1 MVFAWIHL
9 LFRQRISVS
18 AAVFASCATL
28 AAQESAMPAKLSYNF
43 DVRPVLAGKCFACH
57 GPDEKK
63 REAKL
68 RLDVRESALEREA
81 FKPGD
86 AEASE
91 LVIRLFSE
99 DKDEVMP
106 PPDALHQMTQAEK
119 ELLRRWVAEGA
130 IYEKHWAF
138 IPPARPSVPQEAGE
152 EVIDAFVRKQ
162 LRARQLQPSPEAR
175 PEHWLRRVTF
185 DLTGLPP
192 KVDELDAFLAAVA
205 MDPEKAYADVVHRLL
220 ASPRFGE
227 RLATEWLDSA
237 RYSDTFGRHEDAD
250 VAVWPYRDWVIEAF
264 NANMPYDRF
273 ITWQTAGD
281 LIPNASRDSRIATV
295 FNRLVPQSNEAGS
308 NEEEFRQ
315 EHVADRVKTNA
326 ISILGLTMECARC
339 HDHKYDPFTMRDYYS
354 MAAFLNNIDE
364 LGLYARLTAGVPAPS
379 LLIMEPAAEERSLVL
394 MKQIAEA
401 ESELAALCRGP
412 APADLERWILDK
424 GAPPVAKPLARYE
437 FDNVGAKKK
446 SLRKVFT
453 NVIDPSMGEGRSKA
467 TVEPVEGPRGLAL
480 AVDRDNEIEFS
491 EVGALWRRS
500 DPFSFSFWL
509 KPTQKQP
516 RAVLLHRSRA
526 GLDAAS
532 RGYEILLNDLCAEF
546 SLSHFAPGNSIR
558 IRSREPLPL
567 DQWSHLVFAYDGSSR
582 ADGLAIYLNGKAVP
596 VETLSDSLYR
606 DILYRKEWG
615 DFDEQKLQDNAV
627 EEVNLTIGHRR
638 NDKTIEGAY
647 LDELQIYEQNLTEVE
662 ARAIF
667 DEMKAWQADQARTG
681 FGRWWNGLWSPGTP
695 TPKAPD
701 WLGVWLRDH
710 DPRGKSLVAR
720 LRELRTELDNLANE
734 ADEIMVMRES
744 KTRRKTQILARGK
757 FDQPGEEVSP
767 AMPAVLMPWRDEF
780 PRDRLGLARW
790 YVDRKNPLTARVF
803 VNRIWQMFF
812 GQGLVGTPEDFGI
825 QGSLPT
831 HPELLDW
838 LAVDFMENG
847 WDIQRL
853 CRQITLSET
862 YRQSS
867 IPDDPRSLTDDPQN
881 RFLARGPRQRL
892 SAEMVRDQA
901 LMVGGLLSPKM
912 GGPPARVWQP
922 ESLYEDSG
930 IQVSYQPDK
939 GENRWRRAVYTYWK
953 RTMPPP
959 ALSVFDA
966 PTREFCRVRREQ
978 TTTPLQALA
987 LMNHPDHLIACR
999 GLAEKLTEEFPAD
1012 IHARLV
1018 KAFRILTSREA
1029 TGTEIRVLA
1038 HLLETERAALAG
1050 NEAAATALICQDGSV
1065 PVNAS
1070 LPAAEVAATTLAIRV
1085 LMSHDEC
1092 QIKP

>member
-1 MVFAWIHL
+1 MESVRLSSPSQPHL
-9 LFRQRISVS
+9 WVL
-18 AAVFASCATL
+18 AAIFASCATL
-28 AAQESAMPAKLSYNF
+28 AAQEAASSKRLSFNF
-43 DVRPVLAGKCFACH
+43 DVKPVLAGKCFSCH

-63 REAKL
+63 REGKL
-68 RLDVRESALEREA
+68 RLDLRESALERKA
-81 FKPGD
+81 IQPGD
-86 AEASE
+86 PEASE
-91 LVIRLFSE
+91 LVTRVFSG
-99 DKDEVMP
+99 DKDEMMP
-106 PPDALHQMTQAEK
+106 PPDALHQLTPAEK
-119 ELLRRWVAEGA
+119 DLLRRWVKEGA
-130 IYEKHWAF
+130 NYEAHWAF
-138 IPPARPSVPQEAGE
+138 IPPVRPVVPENSERDA
-152 EVIDAFVRKQ
+152 IDAFVRER
-162 LRARQLQPSPEAR
+162 LRVGHLQPAPAAT

-192 KVDELDAFLAAVA
+192 TVEELDGFLAAVA
-205 MDPEKAYADVVHRLL
+205 AEPEKARTDVVQRLL

-227 RLATEWLDSA
+227 RLASEWLDAA

-250 VAVWPYRDWVIEAF
+250 VAVWPYRDWVIQAF

-281 LIPNASRDSRIATV
+281 LVPDASRDSQIATV

-326 ISILGLTMECARC
+326 VAILGLTMECARC
-339 HDHKYDPFTMRDYYS
+339 HDHKYDPFTQRDYYAMS
-354 MAAFLNNIDE
+354 AFLNNIDE

-379 LLIMEPAAEERSLVL
+379 MLLLEPAAEKRTAELT
-394 MKQIAEA
+394 KQIAEA
-401 ESELAALCRGP
+401 ERELADLRRGP
-412 APADLERWILDK
+412 APAELERWLAEK
-424 GAPPVAKPLARYE
+424 GAPPAAKPLARYE
-437 FDNVGAKKK
+437 FENVADKKK

-453 NVIDPSMGEGRSKA
+453 NVIDPQLGEGKSKA
-467 TVEPVEGPRGLAL
+467 TVEPMDGPRGLAL
-480 AVDRDNEIEFS
+480 EIGHDNEIEFP
-491 EVGALWRRS
+491 EVGASWRRS

-532 RGYEILLNDLCAEF
+532 RGFEILLNDLHAEF

-567 DQWSHLVFAYDGSSR
+567 NQWSHLVFTYDGSSR
-582 ADGLAIYLNGKAVP
+582 ADGLAMYLNGKAMP
-596 VETLSDSLYR
+596 VDTVSDSLYR

-615 DFDEQKLQDNAV
+615 DFDEQKLQDNTA

-647 LDELQIYEQNLTEVE
+647 LDELQVYDQALTEVE
-662 ARAIF
+662 ARQIF
-667 DEMKAWQADQARTG
+667 DEMKEWQADQARSG
-681 FGRWWNGLWSPGTP
+681 FGRWWHGVWSQGSPVPNG
-695 TPKAPD
+695 AD
-701 WLGVWLRDH
+701 WLGVWLRDY
-710 DPRGKSLVAR
+710 DPRGKSLTAR
-720 LRELRTELDNLANE
+720 LREWRTELDNLAND
-734 ADEIMVMRES
+734 ANEIMVMRES
-744 KTRRKTQILARGK
+744 KIRRKTHVLTRGK

-767 AMPAVLMPWRDEF
+767 AMPAVLMPWSDEF
-780 PRDRLGLARW
+780 PRNRLGLARW
-790 YVDRKNPLTARVF
+790 YVDRQNPLTTRVF

-853 CRQITLSET
+853 CRQIALSDT
-862 YRQSS
+862 YGQASQ
-867 IPDDPRSLTDDPQN
+867 PADPRLLTEDPQN
-881 RFLARGPRQRL
+881 RLLARGPRQRL

-912 GGPPARVWQP
+912 GGPAARVWQP
-922 ESLYEDSG
+922 ENLYEDSG

-939 GENRWRRAVYTYWK
+939 GENRWRRAIYTYWK

-966 PTREFCRVRREQ
+966 PTREFCRVRRDQ
-978 TTTPLQALA
+978 TATPLQALA
-987 LMNHPDHLIACR
+987 LMNHPDHLAACR
-999 GLAEKLTEEFPAD
+999 GLAEKLTAEFPGDA
-1012 IHARLV
+1012 HARLA

-1029 TGTEIRVLA
+1029 SDSEIGVLLK
-1038 HLLETERAALAG
+1038 LLETERATMAG
-1050 NEAAATALICQDGSV
+1050 HQNDAAALLCQDGSMSV
-1065 PVNAS
+1065 DAS
-1070 LPAAEVAATTLAIRV
+1070 LPAAEVAATTLTLRV